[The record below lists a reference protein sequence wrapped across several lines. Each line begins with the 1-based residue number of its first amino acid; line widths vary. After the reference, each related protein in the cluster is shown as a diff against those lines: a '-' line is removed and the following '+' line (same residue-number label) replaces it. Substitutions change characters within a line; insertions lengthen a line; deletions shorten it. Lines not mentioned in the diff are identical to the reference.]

1 MRTGLRYFGWALCAL
16 LLPFCALAQ
25 TTNVR
30 VAFNGFGGTAP
41 IFLGQDAGIFKKQG
55 LQLEMIFIAG
65 GSLSVQAL
73 LGKSLEVLL
82 GGGPPVLN
90 AHLQGGKLKIIAGVT
105 NLLPYAFIVS
115 PGIRTA
121 EQVKGK
127 KIGISRFG
135 SNTEYVVR
143 LALSNFG
150 LAPNDVQILQVGGS
164 QARLVAMKSGA
175 IEATVLSPEEALVGQ
190 KMGYGVLL
198 DFIEKGI
205 EFPHVNL
212 VVRDDYLDSQA
223 QTVRAFLRAY
233 VESVRYYKTHRT
245 EAVNKIVALSKLPDR
260 QMGEIVYQGSLRS
273 TPDDGRP
280 TIKGMEAVI
289 DMLAKENP
297 KAKSIALPQ
306 VMDIRFL
313 P

>member
-1 MRTGLRYFGWALCAL
+1 MRNVVTWIGLTFCAL
-16 LLPFCALAQ
+16 LFPLSIAAQ

-30 VAFNGFGGTAP
+30 VAFIIFGGTAP
-41 IFLGQDAGIFKKQG
+41 IFLGQGAGIFKKQG

-105 NLLPYAFIVS
+105 NMLPYAFIVT

-143 LALSNFG
+143 LALNNFG
-150 LAPNDVQILQVGGS
+150 ISANDVQILQVGGS

-175 IEATVLSPEEALVGQ
+175 IDATVLSPEEALVGQ

-198 DFIEKGI
+198 DFIEKASSFRTSIWWCAMTTWKIRRRPCGRFCALTLSRCATI
-205 EFPHVNL
+205 
-212 VVRDDYLDSQA
+212 
-223 QTVRAFLRAY
+223 RA
-233 VESVRYYKTHRT
+233 
-245 EAVNKIVALSKLPDR
+245 
-260 QMGEIVYQGSLRS
+260 
-273 TPDDGRP
+273 
-280 TIKGMEAVI
+280 
-289 DMLAKENP
+289 
-297 KAKSIALPQ
+297 IALK
-306 VMDIRFL
+306 L
-313 P
+313 